1 MKILKKLINL
11 ILKLFNLK
19 IIKIANQFSNSYR
32 LVLSFNEKKIDYILD
47 VGANEGQFVRELRFY
62 GYRDKV
68 LSFEPFL
75 DAHKKLIEI
84 SKNDNDWEIFRPLAL
99 GNKNTKSIL
108 NISKNSVSSS
118 ILNMNEEHIDNA
130 PDSRFI
136 SKQSIEE
143 SKLDNI
149 FSELNVENKNLF
161 LKIDTQGYEF
171 QVLEGARKNL
181 HLFKGILVEVS
192 LTELY
197 EGQKPWLEIVNFIQ
211 NYGFKLWSVDRGFSN
226 KKNGKTLQMDLCFFK

>member
-1 MKILKKLINL
+1 MEIFKNLINF
-11 ILKLFNLK
+11 IFKLFNLK
-19 IIKIANQFSNSYR
+19 VIKIVNQFSNSYR

-47 VGANEGQFVRELRFY
+47 VGANEGQFVKELRFY

-68 LSFEPFL
+68 LSFEPL
-75 DAHKKLIEI
+75 LEAHEKLIEF
-84 SKNDNDWEIFRPLAL
+84 SKDDNDWEIFRPIAL
-99 GNKNTKSIL
+99 GNKNIKNII

-118 ILNMNEEHIDNA
+118 ILNMSEEHIANS

-143 SKLDNI
+143 IKLDDI
-149 FSELNVENKNLF
+149 FNELKIENKNLF

-171 QVLEGARKNL
+171 QVLEGAQKNL

-197 EGQKPWLEIVNFIQ
+197 EGQKPWLEIINLIQ
-211 NYGFKLWSVDRGFSN
+211 SHGFKLWSVDRGFTN